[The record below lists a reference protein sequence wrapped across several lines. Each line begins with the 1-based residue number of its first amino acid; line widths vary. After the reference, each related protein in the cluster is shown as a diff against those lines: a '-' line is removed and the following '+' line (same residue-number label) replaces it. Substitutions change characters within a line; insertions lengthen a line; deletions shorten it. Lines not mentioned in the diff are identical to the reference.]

1 MGPETKHVESPG
13 GGAPQEQPLVLDDE
27 SVHGSGSLRQA
38 VEQPKSASEE
48 QLIGGRIKTREH
60 IERKGRQMTEQRAER
75 LSVEAEAK
83 TVDDAVDKALEK
95 LQVTRDLADIEVLET
110 GSKGLFNMIGG
121 KNAKVRV
128 TVKRGAW
135 QEQAGE
141 VVRGLMERMGIN
153 TQVQVETIDQVVH
166 VRVDSAGSDGL
177 LIGRKGE
184 TLQAIQHLT
193 TRMVNR
199 DNQRR
204 VQVAVDVGGY
214 RKRRETQLEN
224 LAKSLAAKVESSG
237 QQTLTEPLNAAER
250 RIIHITLA
258 NNPSVRT
265 ETVGEGLVKKVA
277 VIRVKENAGVT
288 RSNPN

>member
-1 MGPETKHVESPG
+1 
-13 GGAPQEQPLVLDDE
+13 
-27 SVHGSGSLRQA
+27 
-38 VEQPKSASEE
+38 
-48 QLIGGRIKTREH
+48 
-60 IERKGRQMTEQRAER
+60 
-75 LSVEAEAK
+75 
-83 TVDDAVDKALEK
+83 
-95 LQVTRDLADIEVLET
+95 
-110 GSKGLFNMIGG
+110 
-121 KNAKVRV
+121 
-128 TVKRGAW
+128 
-135 QEQAGE
+135 
-141 VVRGLMERMGIN
+141 MERMGIN

-237 QQTLTEPLNAAER
+237 QQAMTEPLNAAER

-288 RSNPN
+288 RSTPN